1 MNAKVTKGFRLCV
14 APGRYVEGGEDDDAH
29 LTNRG
34 ARGDSGAVDSAE
46 IDDVAA
52 FGARAGIDWEAE
64 TWPAITNALR
74 ETLIAL
80 CAGMVGDGDAVGD
93 FSMAAHQSMRIPK
106 IVEAAFL
113 LDASSAPWLVDLCQ
127 PECSNPRAKT
137 LHAAVEEAF
146 AVTPEVF
153 AEAQHERAMTLI
165 HHGQN
170 VGRRCDG
177 LVEAIAH
184 SAYDAATS
192 AALVLGTRYY
202 KRINAHIINILT
214 SVVMPLHKLDYFDED
229 AIPAD

>member
-137 LHAAVEEAF
+137 LHAAVEEAMGC
-146 AVTPEVF
+146 AGDCE
-153 AEAQHERAMTLI
+153 
-165 HHGQN
+165 
-170 VGRRCDG
+170 
-177 LVEAIAH
+177 
-184 SAYDAATS
+184 SALES
-192 AALVLGTRYY
+192 L
-202 KRINAHIINILT
+202 
-214 SVVMPLHKLDYFDED
+214 F
-229 AIPAD
+229 